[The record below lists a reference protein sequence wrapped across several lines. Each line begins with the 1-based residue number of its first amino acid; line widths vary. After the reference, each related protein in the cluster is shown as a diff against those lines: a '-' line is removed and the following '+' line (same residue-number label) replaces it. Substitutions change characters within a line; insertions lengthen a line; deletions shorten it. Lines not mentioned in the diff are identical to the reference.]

1 MKHFVYELW
10 GNNVTSNVDVALTY
24 LQHSREEISRFNFEE
39 FKVMYQKCPQ
49 VFYPAFHFQQQIMR
63 KTFGITWWEW
73 KKQNIKETA
82 DDRKSAEI
90 ALMRKKQNEDEEA
103 ENKEMDELLKKRM
116 GMKYYLQPW
125 TRAEY
130 RARIKKAI
138 LMSTEI
144 DEILAEKGPS
154 PAANREVDPVAISNI
169 RSHGVMQTNAVAYP
183 L

>member
-1 MKHFVYELW
+1 M
-10 GNNVTSNVDVALTY
+10 TSNIDVALTY
-24 LQHSREEISRFNFEE
+24 LQNGREEASRFNFEE
-39 FKVMYQKCPQ
+39 FKAMYQKCQQ
-49 VFYPAFHFQQQIMR
+49 VFYPAFHFQQEIMR

-82 DDRKSAEI
+82 DDRMSAEI
-90 ALMRKKQNEDEEA
+90 ALMRKKQEEENDA
-103 ENKEMDELLKKRM
+103 ENKEMDELLKKLM

-125 TRAEY
+125 TRDEY

-144 DEILAEKGPS
+144 DEIVGEKRLSASAGDI
-154 PAANREVDPVAISNI
+154 NPVEISNI
-169 RSHGVMQTNAVAYP
+169 RSHGVVQTNAVAYP